1 MVALEAAEKLVHAPH
16 RRRSCYC
23 PQADIFQSPRA
34 LVVRQNHHQ
43 HAGMSRGRRHRLR
56 GDRQPSMLQ
65 SAADGLKGRISILV
79 SVADYAQSNDL
90 REARY
95 PFQGFQVAGQLRLT
109 ADGEDLDVVQPQM
122 VAEGAEEEFILLA
135 FHDQQLGVLYF

>member
-1 MVALEAAEKLVHAPH
+1 
-16 RRRSCYC
+16 
-23 PQADIFQSPRA
+23 
-34 LVVRQNHHQ
+34 
-43 HAGMSRGRRHRLR
+43 
-56 GDRQPSMLQ
+56 MLQ
-65 SAADGLKGRISILV
+65 SAADGLKGSISILV